1 MGMAFRGRL
10 SRVDF
15 PENVLGT
22 LRTPM
27 GLPMIPFGLRRR
39 LRNPQAWVGG
49 RGKPLNVR
57 RLKSIGRITERLAGR
72 VKGVTAVFC
81 GLLWLVINGP
91 ATALPFLVA
100 MRNL

>member
-1 MGMAFRGRL
+1 VATTRVKNKDTGFMGMAFRGRL

-27 GLPMIPFGLRRR
+27 GLPMIPFRLRRR

-57 RLKSIGRITERLAGR
+57 RLKSIGRITERTG
-72 VKGVTAVFC
+72 GPGQGGDG
-81 GLLWLVINGP
+81 GLLRLV
-91 ATALPFLVA
+91 VA
-100 MRNL
+100 RH